1 MAIPEH
7 LLITWSTLGAQQAS
21 ADTYKSIKSALASHT
36 WPSGMNHAVY
46 LQGSYPNHTNIR
58 GDSDVDIV
66 VEMSSSFYH
75 TDMSTDLQQRLGF
88 VKGGYTWRQF
98 RNEVKTALVNHY
110 GSERVRESGNG
121 KCIKVTGSGFRLNA
135 DVVPC
140 AEYRRYD
147 GTKHVASGMTFWT
160 NSGIQIV
167 NYPKLHIENGSRKN
181 EACRN
186 HYKPIVRV
194 FKNARNE
201 ANNNFPSYFL
211 ECMLYNVPSSTYSA
225 SYARS
230 FLDILNYFIDARSR
244 GSIENFRCQNEQQYI
259 FGSAPHQTNVTA
271 AYTLIDALVE
281 LWNNWK

>member
-1 MAIPEH
+1 MVVVDHATCRSPFVICNCSSS
-7 LLITWSTLGAQQAS
+7 LF
-21 ADTYKSIKSALASHT
+21 LAAFAH
-36 WPSGMNHAVY
+36 PCHSGMNHDVY

-58 GDSDVDIV
+58 GDSDVDVV
-66 VEMSSSFYH
+66 VETSNTFYH
-75 TDMSTDLQQRLGF
+75 NLPLNLRAQMRFPIADYDW
-88 VKGGYTWRQF
+88 KQF
-98 RNEVKTALVNHY
+98 RREVKTALVNYY

-121 KCIKVTGSGFRLNA
+121 KCIKVTGSGYRLNA

-147 GTKHVASGMTFWT
+147 GTKHLASGMTFWT
-160 NSGIQIV
+160 NTGIQIV
-167 NYPKLHIENGSRKN
+167 NYPKLHIEYGSRKN
-181 EACRN
+181 EACRK

-211 ECMLYNVPSSTYSA
+211 ECMIYNVPSSTYSA

-244 GSIENFRCQNEQQYI
+244 GSIENFRCQNEQQYM